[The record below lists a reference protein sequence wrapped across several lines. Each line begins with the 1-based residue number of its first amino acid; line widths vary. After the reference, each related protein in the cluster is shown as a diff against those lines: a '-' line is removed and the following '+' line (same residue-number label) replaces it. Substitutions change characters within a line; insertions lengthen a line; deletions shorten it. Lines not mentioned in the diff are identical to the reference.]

1 MVTGI
6 IQSLL
11 PAVLLTSSITSSA
24 LPQASIAN
32 SESSPLLGASYS
44 ALLTPSSFYVVKPGD
59 TLRSIAK
66 VVYNDENY
74 WTTLWNDNDWIED
87 SDSID
92 SGWKLK
98 ITQNR
103 PPKVEELKEELTQK
117 AAPQVIF
124 TPATVSVVATVNTA
138 TQPVQPAVSTSTAS
152 GPLNEEQL
160 TFLGNC
166 ESGMTASRNSG
177 NGYYGAFQFSPGTWK
192 SMGTGYE
199 RADLA
204 PLEVQKDAVQ
214 RLVSRSSIFGQFPGC
229 SARMRAAGII

>member
-1 MVTGI
+1 MVTGL

-11 PAVLLTSSITSSA
+11 PAVLLTSSIATPA

-66 VVYNDENY
+66 LVYNDENY
-74 WTTLWNDNDWIED
+74 WTTLWNDNDWIDDPNTIE
-87 SDSID
+87 

-103 PPKVEELKEELTQK
+103 PPKVEKLKEELVQK
-117 AAPQVIF
+117 SFSQV
-124 TPATVSVVATVNTA
+124 TSVVKTISRENVDTSPQSV
-138 TQPVQPAVSTSTAS
+138 QPVNSSPSVA

-166 ESGMTASRNSG
+166 ESGMTANRNSG
-177 NGYYGAFQFSPGTWK
+177 NGYYGAFQFSSGTW
-192 SMGTGYE
+192 SNMETGYA

-204 PLEVQKDAVQ
+204 PLEIQKDAVN
-214 RLVSRSSIFGQFPGC
+214 RLVSRSSIFTQFPGC

>member
-1 MVTGI
+1 MVTGF

-11 PAVLLTSSITSSA
+11 PAVLLTSSIATSA

-44 ALLTPSSFYVVKPGD
+44 ALLTPSSFYVVKSGD

-66 VVYNDENY
+66 LVYNDENY

-87 SDSID
+87 SNTIE

-98 ITQNR
+98 ITENR
-103 PPKVEELKEELTQK
+103 PPQVEDLKEELTK
-117 AAPQVIF
+117 KVAPQAHYVGNTIAVVEIVD
-124 TPATVSVVATVNTA
+124 TPPIQPATSAPRA
-138 TQPVQPAVSTSTAS
+138 A
-152 GPLNEEQL
+152 GPLSEEQL
-160 TFLGNC
+160 TFLGTC

-177 NGYYGAFQFSPGTWK
+177 NGYYGAFQFSSGTWN
-192 SMGTGYE
+192 SMGTGYA

-204 PLEVQKDAVQ
+204 PIEVQKAAVQ
-214 RLVSRSSIFGQFPGC
+214 QLVARSSIFSQFPGC
-229 SARMRAAGII
+229 SARMRASGII